1 MLCFCCHSRS
11 SFCLLMI
18 SDTVGERGR
27 RREEGEIERGGRG
40 KREINKKCCFVFLAP
55 PLPVGVLWCCLIT
68 YMLLRFLLLLL
79 LAVLVC
85 RRLVLHWTPDNPKP
99 EYRQAHGRG
108 TQVHPVVL
116 CLPRLLSEPCKV
128 CPFILFSQS
137 PSPSAQCLHFVV
149 CVCGCMSVGVCLWVF
164 VCGFV
169 CGLVCSSPLSPLS
182 PLLLLCCDVLCRPYD
197 ASNVF
202 LGYSLLTG
210 RLPIRVGCAGPKWTG
225 NKRNSNVAQT

>member
-1 MLCFCCHSRS
+1 
-11 SFCLLMI
+11 MI

-164 VCGFV
+164 VCGCLSV
-169 CGLVCSSPLSPLS
+169 GLSVGLSVPLPSLPSPLSCSCAVMFYAALMTHPMFSLATVCS
-182 PLLLLCCDVLCRPYD
+182 LGGSQFVLAALDQSGQVTKETAMWHRHE
-197 ASNVF
+197 
-202 LGYSLLTG
+202 
-210 RLPIRVGCAGPKWTG
+210 
-225 NKRNSNVAQT
+225 